1 MSVLTIMGLSL
12 RRVTRD
18 RQALFFMILL
28 PVLITLIIGV
38 SIFKSVDTLSVGLV
52 TRDSAGALSKELA
65 SQIRST
71 KGFQVEELDSV
82 EAARKAI
89 RRSNILAAVII
100 PKDYDAALRRGDRV
114 SVEIL
119 VDPVRNAP
127 IAARERVGAIIAS
140 QAELVQAARF
150 ASTTRGG
157 SFDDNLAR
165 AKRLSAD
172 TGNRVGVDVGVVGSA
187 REAIPTGFGYTAPAN
202 LVLVVFINS
211 LVAGAILIDNRRMGL
226 TKRMLST
233 PLTSGRVLLG
243 EALGRFAISLVQGAI
258 ILVIGALLFGVDYG
272 NLLGAILIVIMISL
286 VATAIAMLVGTIFRT
301 PEQAGSVGPIIGI
314 GMGMLSG
321 CMWPLEIVSAPMR
334 AAGHIFPQAWAMDG
348 FIKLIARGASVADI
362 LPELG
367 MLSAFALVL
376 LPLGAWRLRRVTVG

>member
-127 IAARERVGAIIAS
+127 
-140 QAELVQAARF
+140 
-150 ASTTRGG
+150 
-157 SFDDNLAR
+157 
-165 AKRLSAD
+165 
-172 TGNRVGVDVGVVGSA
+172 
-187 REAIPTGFGYTAPAN
+187 
-202 LVLVVFINS
+202 
-211 LVAGAILIDNRRMGL
+211 
-226 TKRMLST
+226 
-233 PLTSGRVLLG
+233 
-243 EALGRFAISLVQGAI
+243 
-258 ILVIGALLFGVDYG
+258 
-272 NLLGAILIVIMISL
+272 
-286 VATAIAMLVGTIFRT
+286 
-301 PEQAGSVGPIIGI
+301 
-314 GMGMLSG
+314 
-321 CMWPLEIVSAPMR
+321 
-334 AAGHIFPQAWAMDG
+334 
-348 FIKLIARGASVADI
+348 
-362 LPELG
+362 
-367 MLSAFALVL
+367 
-376 LPLGAWRLRRVTVG
+376 